1 MSKKILGALALTLA
15 SAMMTSSAMACT
27 VYGIGKNATA
37 DGSTMVTHTCD
48 STSDDFRMWI
58 IPEMEGGE
66 GITADIVMNGNT
78 WGDWSDYPNTK
89 NYGSGM
95 VMGEMPQ
102 PKDTFQYLHTN
113 YSIIN
118 ENGVAMG
125 ESTCGIDSTT
135 EYGKKMNALMNDGN
149 DGIID
154 CYQAQHVALRY
165 ATTAREAVEIMGA
178 LVDEY
183 GWNAW
188 PECINICD
196 GNEVW
201 IAEFYGRD
209 LWCAVRV
216 PDDAF
221 FVCANRCRI
230 NEIDF
235 EDNENYIWS
244 KTLKPFAIE
253 NGLWSEDS
261 GVPFQPANIYA
272 PNYSMGCIRREWRAL
287 SLVAPS
293 LNLDPHVDPQNAVY
307 PMFVVPEN
315 KLSVEDVRKMNS
327 DYYQGTEFDVSLSPE
342 AGPYGNP
349 LNEYNK
355 ERPINMYRATYH
367 FIANIKADMPKEAK
381 PLMWIGWGAP
391 DSSYMIPLFATM
403 TKLPPQLSTGS
414 RYGKFDRDSAWWV
427 SSYVQQTATQ
437 NYDSA
442 IEEIYAARDP
452 KMAEQYETVIAMQE
466 AAAALSNAGKGDEAV
481 KLLTEYAYNNAID
494 WHNYWLE
501 LGDELYGT
509 YMFNR
514 VDMKRAAYPDWWSEI
529 LNNAPRRPVEESAK

>member
-37 DGSTMVTHTCD
+37 DGSTIVTHTCD

-230 NEIDF
+230 NEMDF

-293 LNLDPHVDPQNAVY
+293 LNLDPNQDYY
-307 PMFVVPEN
+307 PLWVVPEK
-315 KLSVEDVRKMNS
+315 KLSVQDVFKLNS
-327 DYYQGTEFDVSLSPE
+327 DYYQGTEYDVSLTPE

-355 ERPINMYRATYH
+355 ERPINLYRATYH
-367 FIANIKADMPKEAK
+367 TICNVRADLPDEAK
-381 PLMWIGWGAP
+381 CLVWHGYGAA
-391 DSSYMIPLFATM
+391 DSSFIVPLWASM
-403 TKLPPQLSTGS
+403 TELPALYSTGT
-414 RYGKFDRDSAWWV
+414 RYDDFNRESGWWISA
-427 SSYVQQTATQ
+427 YVQQTASQ
-437 NYDSA
+437 NYRSA
-442 IEEIYAARDP
+442 IKEIYAARDDS
-452 KMAEQYETVIAMQE
+452 MAEQYETVAKIQD
-466 AAAALSNAGKGDEAV
+466 AAAALVAAGNHDAAV
-481 KLLTEYAYNNAID
+481 ELITQFACNNAQD
-494 WHNYWLE
+494 WYDCWLK
-501 LGDELYGT
+501 LGDSLYGT

-514 VDMKRAAYPDWWSEI
+514 VNMNAAPYPQWWKDI
-529 LNNAPRRPVEESAK
+529 LNNAPNCPIDQVTE